1 MSLVSYNPIAIF
13 VAAVLAFALG
23 ALWYG
28 PLFGKAWLR
37 LNGLDGKTQSE
48 LAKAYVVSFLSF
60 LLMAASLA
68 VLADYIVLA
77 TVPQAFKLALLVFGG
92 FVAPVGLM
100 ANAFSGRPIGA
111 WLLDAGY
118 QLLYLVLMSLVV
130 VLWL

>member
-1 MSLVSYNPIAIF
+1 MSLVSFNPLAIF

-28 PLFGKAWLR
+28 PLFGKAWRR
-37 LNGLDGKTQSE
+37 LHGQEGKPQAE

-77 TVPQAFKLALLVFGG
+77 TVAQALKLAVLVFGG
-92 FVAPVGLM
+92 FVGPVGLI
-100 ANAFSGRPIGA
+100 ANRYDHRPIAA
-111 WLLDAGY
+111 WLIDAGY
-118 QLLYLVLMSLVV
+118 QLLYLVVMSLVV